1 MLSLLNAV
9 YHAQQRLF
17 RHEARQC
24 RAELGGDARKD
35 EQLSGERLA
44 HGDARDAAA
53 VHRLDRKFAD
63 ACGGIE
69 FRVNGA
75 GTQAA
80 DGDMAAGGA
89 QFLVNRFAQANHIVL
104 DA

>member
-1 MLSLLNAV
+1 MRSSGFSGTKRDNAVLSLV
-9 YHAQQRLF
+9 EMPGRMSSF
-17 RHEARQC
+17 PAR
-24 RAELGGDARKD
+24 
-35 EQLSGERLA
+35 RLA

-63 ACGGIE
+63 ACGGIK

-89 QFLVNRFAQANHIVL
+89 QFLVNRFAQANHIVFGMHNR
-104 DA
+104 